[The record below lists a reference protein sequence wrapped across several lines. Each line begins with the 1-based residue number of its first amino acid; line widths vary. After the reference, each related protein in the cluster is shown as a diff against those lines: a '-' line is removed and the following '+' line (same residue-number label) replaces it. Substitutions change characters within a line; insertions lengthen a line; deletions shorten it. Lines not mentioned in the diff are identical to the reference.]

1 MPALRAPLRHPG
13 SVAGNAARC
22 TLVAAQSRPGD
33 RLALSFTDRSR
44 RVVTVTMR
52 ADDLAYDL
60 AAATAA
66 TALRLAA
73 QLLDAQEVTL

>member
-1 MPALRAPLRHPG
+1 
-13 SVAGNAARC
+13 V
-22 TLVAAQSRPGD
+22 LVACQARPGD